1 MEGTVAISFR
11 FTKDLFPLAIFD
23 DFLAAHKVNVLR
35 SSMGLHEQEC
45 ATPHYHYHCVCSNG
59 FPFKSPPT
67 QAFKNK
73 YKSFSKQFKENT
85 NSLSVKVTKHD
96 DTQPAPD
103 MGHAVESLMQG
114 EDDRILPDPDDSWK
128 LFYSRFLNYPLKERK
143 PVPDFCRDINIEQAC
158 LEAAAEWTAVKTYRA
173 KLKARKLAEE
183 SKKGVL
189 YAHLDKQNYTL
200 TGLHGVVRDTL
211 SFYKGNKDAPHPCYQ
226 VKSAEIYAYHKG
238 IWSVD
243 DIIKRY
249 LGKDTSLSAC
259 LDSVGIEL

>member
-1 MEGTVAISFR
+1 MEGCYAISFR

-35 SSMGLHEQEC
+35 SSMGLHQEEC
-45 ATPHYHYHCVCSNG
+45 ATPHLHYHCVCSNT

-73 YKSFSKQFKENT
+73 YKSFKKQFKENT

-96 DTQPAPD
+96 DTQPAPS
-103 MGHAVESLMQG
+103 MGQDESLMQG
-114 EDDRILPDPDDSWK
+114 EDDRIPPDPTDAWK
-128 LFYSRFLNYPLKERK
+128 LFYQRFLNYPLKEK
-143 PVPDFCRDINIEQAC
+143 HPVPEFCRDINIEQSC
-158 LEAAAEWTAVKTYRA
+158 LEAAAEWCAAKTYKA

-183 SKKGVL
+183 TKKGML
-189 YAHLDKQNYTL
+189 YAHLDLNDYNI

-211 SFYKGNKDAPHPCYQ
+211 TFYKGNKDAPHPCYQ

-243 DIIKRY
+243 AIIKRY
-249 LGKDTSLSAC
+249 IGEDPRTKNLPEFAKQFL
-259 LDSVGIEL
+259 